1 MINLITPLM
10 STGLAVG
17 LIIGCLVLGLG
28 LGIALGFFIKFKKSN
43 LSIKQ
48 AKEKAEDIVS
58 NANKEASQISE
69 KLISEAKQEA
79 NDKRKSLDEE
89 ISSRRQSI
97 QAQEQKLDVRDEQ
110 LTKRSEALDHR
121 EESLSRREEKNDQK
135 REEIEKLA
143 GELETKIE
151 QEDKKLAEIAAL
163 SKEQAR
169 DIILKETK
177 DGMEREL
184 YAYIQ
189 QAEEEAKTT
198 ANQKAK
204 ELLAQACQ
212 RLASDVSQE
221 TTVTIFDLENNE
233 NKGRIIGRE
242 GRNIHAFEALT
253 GVDIL
258 IDDTPNTIV
267 ISGFD
272 PIRREIASRSL
283 TRLIKDGKIHPA
295 KIEEVVEKVQN
306 EVDLMIHEIGEDAL
320 FAANC
325 GKMHLDLIKLLG
337 RLNFRTSF
345 GQNVLKH
352 SLEVA
357 FLSGK
362 LAAEIGEDEVIAR
375 RAGLLHDI
383 GKAVDHEIEGS
394 HVEIGVEIANRFK
407 EPKEVIDAIAS
418 HHGDKEP
425 ESIIAVLV
433 AAADALSAARPG
445 ARNESLENY
454 IKRLEKLESI
464 ATTEKGIEKAYA
476 IQAGREVRVIVKPNE
491 INDKD
496 TFIIARKIKDKIE
509 EEMSYPG
516 TIKVTVIRETRAV
529 ETAK

>member
-1 MINLITPLM
+1 MFKLIAPLM
-10 STGLAVG
+10 STGLTIG
-17 LIIGCLVLGLG
+17 LMIIGLVLGVG
-28 LGIALGFFIKFKKSN
+28 LGIALGFFIKFKKTS
-43 LSIKQ
+43 LSIKEATEKATDIISKAQ
-48 AKEKAEDIVS
+48 NEAASIKDKITSDAKE
-58 NANKEASQISE
+58 
-69 KLISEAKQEA
+69 EA
-79 NDKRKSLDEE
+79 NEKRKSLEE
-89 ISSRRQSI
+89 EFFLRRQSI
-97 QAQEQKLDVRDEQ
+97 VQQEQKLDLREEQ
-110 LTKRSEALDHR
+110 LTKRSEVLDHR

-135 REEIEKLA
+135 REEIEKLTN
-143 GELETKIE
+143 ELEVKI
-151 QEDKKLAEIAAL
+151 QSQDKKLAEIASL
-163 SKEQAR
+163 TREQAK
-169 DIILKETK
+169 DIILNETK
-177 DGMEREL
+177 EGMEREL
-184 YAYIQ
+184 YSFIQ
-189 QAEEEAKTT
+189 QAEEEAKAT

-212 RLASDVSQE
+212 RLASDVTQE
-221 TTVTIFDLENNE
+221 STVTIFDLENNE

-320 FAANC
+320 FKANC
-325 GKMHLDLIKLLG
+325 GKMHLDLVKLLG

-357 FLSGK
+357 FLAGK
-362 LAAEIGEDEVIAR
+362 LAVEVGEDEIIAR

-394 HVEIGVEIANRFK
+394 HVDIGVEIANRFK

-418 HHGDKEP
+418 HHGDKEA
-425 ESIIAVLV
+425 ESVIAVLV

-464 ATTEKGIEKAYA
+464 ATEEKGIEKAYA
-476 IQAGREVRVIVKPNE
+476 IQAGREVRVIVKPDE

-496 TFIIARKIKDKIE
+496 TFTIARKIKEKIE